1 MTSSP
6 SFVGTPKCWTA
17 AIGSGITVGNWQPLR
32 DNLQNGAGASGSKI
46 TSITATSTD
55 ATARV
60 VSVGIGRCFGQTA
73 GAPAYTGTFAITM
86 LNPSVITVTNGH
98 NFTGADQ
105 LFFSNASSGGLFPT
119 GLTQGNNAYVNATSV
134 TNTTF
139 SFAATAGG
147 ANYNLTS
154 NTTTNLVMTVVRY
167 LGSVTVPTSGGTD
180 GGNSGVNILS
190 NSLLPGIP
198 VDNDGNPYIFLEK
211 DDFLVCTAPVAPTAN
226 KIIHLQAM
234 GGNF

>member
-6 SFVGTPKCWTA
+6 SFVGTPKVWTA
-17 AIGSGITVGNWQPLR
+17 AIGSGITVGNWQVFR
-32 DNLQNGAGASGSKI
+32 DATNNGAGVSGSKI

-60 VSVGIGRCFGQTA
+60 VSVGIGRAFGQTA
-73 GAPAYTGTFAITM
+73 GAPAYTGTFAVTM
-86 LNPSVITVTNGH
+86 ANPSVVTVTNGH
-98 NFTGADQ
+98 NFTGSDQ
-105 LFFSNASSGGLFPT
+105 IFFANSSSGGAFPS
-119 GLTQGNNAYVNATSV
+119 GLTQGNNVYVNATSV
-134 TNTTF
+134 TNTVF

-147 ANYNLTS
+147 ANISLAS
-154 NTTTNLVMTVVRY
+154 NTCTNLVMCSVRY
-167 LGSVTVPTSGGTD
+167 LGSVTVATSGGTD

-211 DDFLVCTAPVAPTAN
+211 DDFLVVTAPVATTAN
-226 KIIHLQAM
+226 KLIHLQAM